1 MTDEQMDQVLAE
13 LSNDQAPPAQAAA
26 ARDAVWQ
33 RLAEGGVCS
42 EIRRDFSSY
51 ASGAL
56 PEARRLLVDDHPG
69 RRPRCGQGLVGRD
82 KPVSPGVV
90 EMKRRTLPKSVGRW
104 IP

>member
-33 RLAEGGVCS
+33 RLAESGACS
-42 EIRRDFSSY
+42 VIRRDFSSY

-56 PEARRLLVDDHPG
+56 PEARRLLVDDHLG
-69 RRPRCGQGLVGRD
+69 RCARCRQALLDVD
-82 KPVSPGVV
+82 KPVAVSPAVV
-90 EMKRRTLPKSVGRW
+90 EMKRRSLPKSVG
-104 IP
+104 